1 MNSTDAKL
9 SSVTNETSD
18 NSAATLDDG
27 VNAAKVAA
35 MKAAELGK
43 HFLMVIMFQQFVHSC
58 LTFKTCF
65 LLS

>member
-9 SSVTNETSD
+9 SSVTKETSD

-43 HFLMVIMFQQFVHSC
+43 LFLMVILFQQFVHSYV
-58 LTFKTCF
+58 TSKTCF